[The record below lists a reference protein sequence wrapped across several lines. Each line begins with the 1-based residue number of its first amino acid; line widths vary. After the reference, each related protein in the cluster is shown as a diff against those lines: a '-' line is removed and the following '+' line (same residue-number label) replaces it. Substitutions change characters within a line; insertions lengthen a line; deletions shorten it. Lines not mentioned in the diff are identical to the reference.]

1 MSSDHPPVVIIG
13 CGYVGTRLA
22 QSLLADG
29 IVVRVCAR
37 RMPLLEPLR
46 ELGAEVHYLDGSRPH
61 QFGPALGGLS
71 RPIVVY
77 SIPGV
82 PDLPQGEAVRRAA
95 TAASR
100 AGASAFIYLSSSAV
114 YGRSELVFTGDWV
127 DEESSVATSDA
138 DALMRLSDEAA
149 VQSVAQ
155 SGLRT
160 AVLRSGAIY
169 GPALDAFHGARGAR
183 QRLRNGQYK
192 LWDGGRHYFSRIY
205 IDDFVRIIRRAG
217 EKAAPGSI
225 YVVGDDH
232 PCPQREYG
240 EWLAEHLHLP
250 APPEADPTKSGGPRN
265 VIRGRRLR
273 NDKLKRELDI
283 TLLYPSYREGELAID
298 AAEQGVALP
307 QLRMTNQTPLTAPST
322 VVSEP
327 VPPASVPA
335 PVATPVS
342 LTPPMVAQAPVPEA
356 VTTPTWPK
364 PVDHEDFGT
373 VLGHP
378 PRGIRVVHLKP
389 GTQALMGPAYVLVSG
404 AATATVDGQAA
415 TLRAWTAVPA
425 GAQVQAESDVVLL
438 ALMDPTTS

>member
-114 YGRSELVFTGDWV
+114 YGRSELVFTSDWV
-127 DEESSVATSDA
+127 DEDSSVATSDA

-283 TLLYPSYREGELAID
+283 TLLYPSYREGERAID

-307 QLRMTNQTPLTAPST
+307 LLRMTTATPVMVPIEAA
-322 VVSEP
+322 SEP
-327 VPPASVPA
+327 VTPAAVPA

-342 LTPPMVAQAPVPEA
+342 LTPPMVEPVAATATP
-356 VTTPTWPK
+356 PTWPK
-364 PVDHEDFGT
+364 PVDREDFGT
-373 VLGHP
+373 VLGQS
-378 PRGIRVVHLKP
+378 PRGIQVVRLSP
-389 GTQALMGPAYVLVSG
+389 GTQAITGPAYVLISG
-404 AATATVDGQAA
+404 TATAVVDGQTV
-415 TLRAWTAVPA
+415 TLREWTAVPA
-425 GAQVQAESDVVLL
+425 GARVRAESDVVLL
-438 ALMDPTTS
+438 ALMDLGAS